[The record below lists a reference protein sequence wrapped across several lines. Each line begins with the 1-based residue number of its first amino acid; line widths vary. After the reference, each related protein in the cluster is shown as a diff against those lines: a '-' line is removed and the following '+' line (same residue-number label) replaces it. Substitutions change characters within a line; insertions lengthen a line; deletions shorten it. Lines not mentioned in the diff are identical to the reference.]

1 MEPEM
6 FPQNKIHLAYS
17 LDALVK
23 KTPDKLKVEEI
34 YLDGKLK
41 KAEDVDEKEKSY
53 GIFMHSLV
61 LSNYAEVMRVNNNQV
76 SLVGDEQ
83 EKAIFYYTEQKGFDK
98 NLIERIAPKVEELT
112 FGYEDNIKVSTHLIN
127 EKMRIV
133 SKGTPEELLKR
144 CSHILLDSKFV
155 KATRK
160 VYKEV
165 NRVLNDMINRC
176 CVVYALAIKDM
187 YKVSQ
192 NVNVDAYVNGMTL
205 VALIGMCYE

>member
-1 MEPEM
+1 M
-6 FPQNKIHLAYS
+6 
-17 LDALVK
+17 DALVK
-23 KTPDKLKVEEI
+23 NTPDKLRVEEI

-41 KAEDVDEKEKSY
+41 KAEDVDEEEKSY

-61 LSNYAEVMRVNNNQV
+61 LSNYAEVMRVNNTQV

-83 EKAIFYYTEQKGFDK
+83 EKAIFYFTEQKGFDK
-98 NLIERIAPKVEELT
+98 NLIESIAPKVEDLT
-112 FGYEDNIKVSTHLIN
+112 FEYDDSIKVSAHLIN

-176 CVVYALAIKDM
+176 CIVYALAIKDM

-192 NVNVDAYVNGMTL
+192 NVNVDACVNGMTL